1 MISDLIHKIKRKWM
15 KLRLQPIRVL
25 CFHQVSD
32 VFEPDTMWECDWMQ
46 IDQFK
51 RNILLLKEHYIFI
64 SLPEAYDKLRH
75 DVFRRKKY
83 AVLTADDG
91 WASLKNIIPW
101 LVEQEI
107 PITLFV
113 NPAYLDGKHFQARD
127 TEKLLTLKDLN
138 DLTEENPQY
147 ITIASHGYTHV
158 DVNTQTASEFLT
170 NVDKAENGL
179 KNLHN
184 KINFYAFTYGRCSA
198 EHLSILKEKNLLP
211 VMADG
216 LKNYSN
222 DGLIHRECLESKIND
237 MLC

>member
-1 MISDLIHKIKRKWM
+1 MIDKLLHRINRKLK
-15 KLRLQPIRVL
+15 KLRLQPIRVY
-25 CFHQVSD
+25 CFHQTSKEFD
-32 VFEPDTMWECDWMQ
+32 ASTMWECDWMQ

-51 RNILLLKEHYIFI
+51 RNILLMKEHYIFI

-138 DLTEENPQY
+138 DLVVENPRY
-147 ITIASHGYTHV
+147 ITIASHGHTHI
-158 DVNTQTASEFLT
+158 DVNTLTMSEFCA

-198 EHLSILKEKNLLP
+198 EHLSILKEKNLIP

-222 DGLIHRECLESKIND
+222 EGVIHRECLESKKNEV
-237 MLC
+237 LC